1 MLKNPFV
8 KIALILFGG
17 ALLLFGL
24 IQLVPYGRDHTN
36 PPVVQEPN
44 WSSPEV
50 RALAQRAC
58 FDYHSNETVYPWYSN
73 IAPISWLVQHDVE
86 EGCSELN
93 FSDWGRRHKDG
104 DEIVEAI
111 EKGEMPMPIYLIQH
125 PEARLTPKETAA
137 LIAGLRAL
145 GER

>member
-1 MLKNPFV
+1 MLKTPFV
-8 KIALILFGG
+8 KTALMIFGG

-24 IQLVPYGRDHTN
+24 IQLVSYGRDHTN
-36 PPVVQEPN
+36 PPVVQEPA

-58 FDYHSNETVYPWYSN
+58 FDCHSNETVYPWYSN
-73 IAPISWLVQHDVE
+73 IAPVSWLVQHDVE
-86 EGCSELN
+86 EGRSKLN
-93 FSDWGRRHKDG
+93 FSDWERSREDG
-104 DEIVEAI
+104 DEMAEAI

-125 PEARLTPKETAA
+125 PEARLTPAETAT
-137 LIAGLRAL
+137 LIEGLRAL